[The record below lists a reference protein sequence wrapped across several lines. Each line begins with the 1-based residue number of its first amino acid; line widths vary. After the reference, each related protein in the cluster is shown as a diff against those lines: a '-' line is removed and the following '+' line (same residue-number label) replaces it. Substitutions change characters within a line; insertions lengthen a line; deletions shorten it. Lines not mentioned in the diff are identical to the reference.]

1 MRIRVSIGVVG
12 MNSVGEQGMLTE
24 RQVFLDLPRIPDMTK
39 PQSVDVHDAVH
50 ALVREAM
57 ERALVVVKDEAMQ
70 TFGVP
75 HVGTREFLG

>member
-1 MRIRVSIGVVG
+1 MRIRISIGVVG

-24 RQVFLDLPRIPDMTK
+24 QQVFLDLPRIPDMTK
-39 PQSVDVHDAVH
+39 PQDVLVHEAAH

-57 ERALVVVKDEAMQ
+57 ERALVVVKDEAMG

>member
-1 MRIRVSIGVVG
+1 MRIRVSISVVG
-12 MNSVGEQGMLTE
+12 VPMEQ
-24 RQVFLDLPRIPDMTK
+24 QVFLDLPRIPDMTK
-39 PQSVDVHDAVH
+39 PQSVDVHCAVH
-50 ALVREAM
+50 ALVNEAM

>member
-39 PQSVDVHDAVH
+39 PQDVSVHEAVH

-57 ERALVVVKDEAMQ
+57 ERALVVVKDEAMG